1 MSSKLNL
8 SVLQRLDSNIVEV
21 LDTAA
26 HVTVYIFQGEWKKK
40 DVEGSLFIVKRS
52 NSPHFQLIVMN
63 RLSTMNMIDDISGQ
77 FQLQKADP
85 YVIYKNSS
93 KEINGIWFYSSEERE
108 AITRT
113 IERIIQ
119 SFTTPT
125 HSPNS
130 TISPTTSTST
140 STPTFTSNSPL
151 SQNLVADITHSLLS
165 PNRSSANYLQQSS
178 PPKLMTKQQIQSA
191 LFELVRDDSF
201 IDKVYL
207 EYLTLQNKQHNKP
220 NG

>member
-26 HVTVYIFQGEWKKK
+26 HVTLYIFQGEWKKK

-52 NSPHFQLIVMN
+52 ISPHYQLIVMN
-63 RLSTMNMIDDISGQ
+63 RLSTQNMVDDISPQ
-77 FQLQKADP
+77 FQLQIADP
-85 YVIYKNSS
+85 YVIYKNAS

-119 SFTTPT
+119 SF
-125 HSPNS
+125 
-130 TISPTTSTST
+130 
-140 STPTFTSNSPL
+140 STPTNSPNYPATSPPKTNSNSSPSL
-151 SQNLVADITHSLLS
+151 SPYLVTDLTYNLIS
-165 PNRSSANYLQQSS
+165 PNRAVDYPQQSS
-178 PPKLMTKQQIQSA
+178 PKLMTKQQLQSA

-207 EYLTLQNKQHNKP
+207 EYLTLQSKQHNKP